1 MFLDSIREKQE
12 EEERIR
18 REMDGVE
25 IKGFRECVTSIYA
38 TSLTVN
44 HFSRAVAARVSAANA
59 APLEPISK
67 PAAKPPPAK
76 KDAKKGKSLKGLI
89 MKKKAKPATTT
100 TAAPQAT
107 SATKDK
113 PPSTSKPVDED
124 LPNPKRRKLASP

>member
-25 IKGFRECVTSIYA
+25 IKGFRE
-38 TSLTVN
+38 
-44 HFSRAVAARVSAANA
+44 AVAARVSAANA